1 MPTYR
6 QGLTVF
12 PNSPGMK
19 FKFNMKK
26 DTGAAQAA
34 PVLKSK
40 RKIIMIDSQLIMLE
54 GMPSTGKT
62 TNSRFIQIQLERSSM
77 KTEWVHEV
85 AMPHPVLF
93 FDEAGMTY
101 DEYDNFIKTYPQ
113 TADIL
118 NSIAVFRKSTVG
130 IHLPE
135 LQWNCGDKIDSKVYQ
150 ALLEYDV
157 WNFPIDVYKKFA
169 LEKWEYFTRKALE
182 NRDKVYI
189 IDSAVFQFQIFTFLF
204 KNRPYQELQSFI
216 EQIGDI
222 IRPLNPCLLYF
233 YRENTEAT
241 IDYLVKDRGISYLE
255 YIWNRDKD
263 QPYYADKPP
272 GAESFK
278 QFLRDYADMANLLF
292 ASLQI
297 NKISFEISNGNWESL
312 EDEMLSFLDIHRLP
326 GPKAFPQNGVY
337 KNEETGFVIN
347 VDGLSMTDPTGKIRA
362 LFPKSANEFYVDWL
376 PTILRFEENRIIISG
391 SQICERW
398 TAMGMLYKKM
408 N

>member
-77 KTEWVHEV
+77 KTEWIHEV
-85 AMPHPVLF
+85 AMLHPVLF

-101 DEYDNFIKTYPQ
+101 EEYDKFIKTYPQ

-135 LQWNCGDKIDSKVYQ
+135 LQWNCGGKIDDKVYQ

-169 LEKWEYFTRKALE
+169 LEKWEYFTRIALE

-312 EDEMLSFLDIHRLP
+312 EDEMLSF
-326 GPKAFPQNGVY
+326 V
-337 KNEETGFVIN
+337 VN

-398 TAMGMLYKKM
+398 TAMGMIYKKM

>member
-6 QGLTVF
+6 QGLTES

-19 FKFNMKK
+19 FKFKMKK

-77 KTEWVHEV
+77 KTEWIHEV

-101 DEYDNFIKTYPQ
+101 EEYDKFIKTYPQ

-255 YIWNRDKD
+255 YVWNRDKD

-337 KNEETGFVIN
+337 KNEEAGFVIN
-347 VDGLSMTDPTGKIRA
+347 VDGLTITDPTGKIRA
-362 LFPKSANEFYVDWL
+362 LFPKTDNEFYVDWL

-398 TAMGMLYKKM
+398 TAMGMIYKKM